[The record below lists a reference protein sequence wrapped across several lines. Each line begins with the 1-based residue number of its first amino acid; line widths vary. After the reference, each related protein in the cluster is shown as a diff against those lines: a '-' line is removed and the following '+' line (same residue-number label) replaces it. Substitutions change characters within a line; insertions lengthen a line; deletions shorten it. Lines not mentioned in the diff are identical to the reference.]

1 MSISTAFDYY
11 YGDESSQFSFY
22 RIPRQ
27 LVTGQQFKKISTD
40 AKLLYGLLLDRMGL
54 SARNSWYDDAG
65 RVYIFYTLDEIQ
77 EDLNCGHEKAV
88 KLLSE
93 LDTDKGCGLIE
104 HMKQGQG
111 KPTKIYV
118 KRFTTR
124 QVTAE
129 TIVPQEVP
137 RLPKIG
143 SQEVGKSDGNYIKSN
158 QTDFSY
164 TDPSIHPSPSTDE
177 QRWMDRSEYL
187 KEIKENIEY
196 PFLCQQFNRDDVDE
210 VVGLMADVMCSTQQ
224 TIRIGGNDIPLTQ
237 VQARFYRL
245 DYSMMVYV
253 FESLHRN
260 TTKVRN
266 IRAYLLT
273 TLFNAPLT
281 MNNYYQAEVQHDFG
295 L

>member
-1 MSISTAFDYY
+1 
-11 YGDESSQFSFY
+11 
-22 RIPRQ
+22 
-27 LVTGQQFKKISTD
+27 
-40 AKLLYGLLLDRMGL
+40 
-54 SARNSWYDDAG
+54 
-65 RVYIFYTLDEIQ
+65 
-77 EDLNCGHEKAV
+77 
-88 KLLSE
+88 
-93 LDTDKGCGLIE
+93 
-104 HMKQGQG
+104 
-111 KPTKIYV
+111 
-118 KRFTTR
+118 
-124 QVTAE
+124 
-129 TIVPQEVP
+129 
-137 RLPKIG
+137 
-143 SQEVGKSDGNYIKSN
+143 
-158 QTDFSY
+158 
-164 TDPSIHPSPSTDE
+164 
-177 QRWMDRSEYL
+177 MDRSEYL
-187 KEIKENIEY
+187 REIKENIEY

-260 TTKVRN
+260 TTRVRN

>member
-1 MSISTAFDYY
+1 
-11 YGDESSQFSFY
+11 
-22 RIPRQ
+22 
-27 LVTGQQFKKISTD
+27 
-40 AKLLYGLLLDRMGL
+40 
-54 SARNSWYDDAG
+54 
-65 RVYIFYTLDEIQ
+65 
-77 EDLNCGHEKAV
+77 
-88 KLLSE
+88 
-93 LDTDKGCGLIE
+93 
-104 HMKQGQG
+104 MKQGQG

-143 SQEVGKSDGNYIKSN
+143 SQEVGKTEVKSSDNPKSRLPFFRSADFGKSDGNYIESN

-164 TDPSIHPSPSTDE
+164 KNQSIHPSPSAE
-177 QRWMDRSEYL
+177 QPGWMDRSEYL
-187 KEIKENIEY
+187 REIKKNIEY
-196 PFLCQQFNRDDVDE
+196 PFLCQQFNADDVDE
-210 VVGLMADVMCSTQQ
+210 VVGLMADVMCSTQS
-224 TIRIGGNDIPLTQ
+224 TVRIGGENIPLSQ

-245 DYSMMVYV
+245 DYSLMVYV
-253 FESLHRN
+253 FECLRRN
-260 TTKVRN
+260 TTQVRN

-281 MNNYYQAEVQHDFG
+281 MNNHYQAEVQHDFG

>member
-1 MSISTAFDYY
+1 
-11 YGDESSQFSFY
+11 
-22 RIPRQ
+22 
-27 LVTGQQFKKISTD
+27 
-40 AKLLYGLLLDRMGL
+40 MGL
-54 SARNSWYDDAG
+54 SARNGWYDDAG

-104 HMKQGQG
+104 RVKQGQG
-111 KPTKIYV
+111 RPTKIYV

-124 QVTAE
+124 QIIAE
-129 TIVPQEVP
+129 PLAPQETP

-143 SQEVGKSDGNYIKSN
+143 SQEVGKTEVKSSDNPKSRLPFFRSADFGKSDGNYIESN

-164 TDPSIHPSPSTDE
+164 KNQSIHPLPSAE
-177 QRWMDRSEYL
+177 QPGWMDRSEYL
-187 KEIKENIEY
+187 REIKKNIEY
-196 PFLCQQFNRDDVDE
+196 PFLCQQFNADDVDE
-210 VVGLMADVMCSTQQ
+210 VVGLMADVMCSTQS
-224 TIRIGGNDIPLTQ
+224 TVRIGGENIPLSQ

-245 DYSMMVYV
+245 DYSLMVYV
-253 FESLHRN
+253 FECLRRN
-260 TTKVRN
+260 TTQVRN